1 MYVCIYIYIYYIFIL
16 IHIYIYKN
24 AYICKY
30 TCVYIYIS
38 ILFLV
43 TSTSPFAHQLLLHQ
57 PFRSVPTTV
66 PGPARHQLAQGPGRG
81 VDAAH
86 GQGGLLWG
94 AIGDLTK
101 QHAIEMVFKPSNL
114 TNLISKTVEQTKTK
128 NRGLFRDI

>member
-1 MYVCIYIYIYYIFIL
+1 M
-16 IHIYIYKN
+16 
-24 AYICKY
+24 
-30 TCVYIYIS
+30 
-38 ILFLV
+38 

-94 AIGDLTK
+94 AGPGGFS
-101 QHAIEMVFKPSNL
+101 V
-114 TNLISKTVEQTKTK
+114 KTVEKWWRNRAKMREKCGFYRDFLEK
-128 NRGLFRDI
+128 NLLNWGFNQATCD